1 MSNSVEQQHQAV
13 TIAIDNGIAH
23 VTLNRPEKHNALDMT
38 MFIAIDQAIKTIA
51 KDKSVRVVVVSGN
64 GPSFCSGLDVKSVLS
79 NSSSAL
85 KLLWKWLPGNAN
97 LAQRVS
103 VGWRR
108 LKVPVIMALHGKC
121 WGGGMQIALGG
132 DYRIASTDCS
142 LAIME
147 SRWGLIPD
155 MGGTLALR
163 ECLGADQAMLLAM
176 TAAPLR
182 ARQARK
188 LGLVTEVTD
197 QPVAAAMALAE
208 QLAARS
214 PDTNRAIKTVYHRTW
229 CPAERRILAQETL
242 NQIRIIAGKNQR
254 IAVRREQGQHD
265 LQFK

>member
-1 MSNSVEQQHQAV
+1 MS
-13 TIAIDNGIAH
+13 IDSGIAH
-23 VTLNRPEKHNALDMT
+23 VSLNRPEKHNALDMA
-38 MFIAIDQAIKTIA
+38 MFVAIDDVIKTIGRNSSIRA
-51 KDKSVRVVVVSGN
+51 VVVSGN

-79 NSSSAL
+79 DSKSAI

-97 LAQRVS
+97 LAQRVC

-132 DYRIASTDCS
+132 DYRIAARDCS
-142 LAIME
+142 LAVME
-147 SRWGLIPD
+147 ARWGLIPD

-188 LGLVTEVTD
+188 LGLVTEVVD
-197 QPVAAAMALAE
+197 QPIAAAMALAE

-214 PDTNRAIKTVYHRTW
+214 PDTNRAIKAVYHRAW